1 MFGDLSTGHLFS
13 VAIVIMVMLLV
24 AFPIHEFA
32 HALAAVQLGD
42 GTPRLLGRLT
52 LDPRAHF
59 DPTGA
64 TVLAISMLIGV
75 GIGWAKPTPY
85 NPHNLR
91 GGRWGEAIVA
101 AAGPISNLVLAVAGA
116 IPLRYILATG
126 MEVPLLRDVLL
137 TFVSINLLLMVFN
150 LIPIPPLD
158 GSKVLYAFL
167 DPRTAWQVRAT
178 LEQYGIFILLG
189 AMFLPIFPGGNTLV
203 GVIFDEVFFPLIR
216 LLVGL

>member
-1 MFGDLSTGHLFS
+1 MFGDLSTGYLIQ
-13 VAIVIMVMLLV
+13 VATVILIMLLV
-24 AFPIHEFA
+24 AFPVHEFA

-64 TVLAISMLIGV
+64 TILAISMLVGF

-85 NPHNLR
+85 NPMNLR
-91 GGRWGEAIVA
+91 GGRWGEAIIAV
-101 AAGPISNLVLAVAGA
+101 AGPISNFVLAIAA
-116 IPLRYILATG
+116 ALPLRYINATG
-126 MEVPLLRDVLL
+126 MNVPFLEGVLTL
-137 TFVSINLLLMVFN
+137 FVTINLLLMVFN

-178 LEQYGIFILLG
+178 LEQYGIFILLA
-189 AMFLPIFPGGNTLV
+189 AMFLPIFGGNTLIS
-203 GVIFDEVFFPLIR
+203 VIFSEVFSPLIGF
-216 LLVGL
+216 VIGS